1 MSQFIRYALFAFLLL
16 LAILGSWLVYLSVD
30 DYSSKF
36 IAQKGTLLDVRLLPA
51 EESARSRKSW
61 LTLTNTNGLRVE
73 CGVLTPQDSSRR
85 SPAIVLL
92 GGKTTGK
99 NAIDYADGIE
109 DVIIVALDYP
119 FEPRPHYSFLQL
131 LADVPTMRQA
141 LLDMVPSAMLVTDY
155 LRTRTDV
162 DTSRIIL
169 LGYSFGA
176 PFVPCIA
183 VHERRYAAA
192 VMVYGAGGLRTLIRH
207 NVLRYEGEIMSEV
220 VGALGA
226 VLLAPLEPMRTIEH
240 VSPTPLIMIN
250 GTNDE
255 MIPRENVEALFAK
268 ASEPKKIVWIESKHV
283 NPRNIG
289 LTRTIIAKL
298 RAELVALGAI

>member
-1 MSQFIRYALFAFLLL
+1 M
-16 LAILGSWLVYLSVD
+16 
-30 DYSSKF
+30 
-36 IAQKGTLLDVRLLPA
+36 DVRLLPA
-51 EESARSRKSW
+51 EDSARSRKSW

-99 NAIDYADGIE
+99 NAIDYALGIE
-109 DVIIVALDYP
+109 HVIIVALDYP

-131 LADVPTMRQA
+131 IADVPAMRQA
-141 LLDMVPSAMLVTDY
+141 LLDMVPAAMLVTDY

-162 DTSRIIL
+162 DTSRILL

-176 PFVPCIA
+176 PFVSCIA

-220 VGALGA
+220 VGVLGA

-255 MIPRENVEALFAK
+255 MIPRANVEALYERAR
-268 ASEPKKIVWIESKHV
+268 APKRLVWIESAHV
-283 NPRNIG
+283 NPRNPE
-289 LTRTIIAKL
+289 LTTRIIQTLSK
-298 RAELVALGAI
+298 ELAALGILDSSGSSEQESR